1 MLIWYVQLWTYQR
14 FAETLAAH
22 ITSWW
27 LDWTSTDS
35 TQQAAGL
42 SPVLCGLHY
51 HSRRLLLPIQSV
63 HASHT
68 HTHTHT
74 LYFHSTVH
82 RRPSEVMN
90 CVKNPSVL
98 HFQFG
103 RISAALLMIF
113 PNTFVCSVIRSVAS
127 LTPHNILICG
137 VPWLDLEWSRMW
149 CNISTSRTFRSHFP
163 TRWLIWETMK

>member
-1 MLIWYVQLWTYQR
+1 MVRTTVNVSAVCRNISSSHYILVTWLNIHRFYTTGSRTVSGPLWSSLSQQ
-14 FAETLAAH
+14 TLVVANTVGTCLTH
-22 ITSWW
+22 T
-27 LDWTSTDS
+27 
-35 TQQAAGL
+35 
-42 SPVLCGLHY
+42 
-51 HSRRLLLPIQSV
+51 
-63 HASHT
+63 HT